1 MLSAPVTDA
10 AKSGQPPSRRS
21 VADRQQRPSARASS
35 ARPSTVPEVAA
46 GRAGLAALQRCAN
59 GECDGATGQQY
70 AGLTVQARP
79 SPRSRVPTASVAK
92 RFRPSQVPVS
102 PGRGATPVLQREC
115 AECEAG
121 RPCTGQGEEKLQAAR
136 RPSAVPV
143 TKAAAAEVRA
153 VVDGGSGRVLDE
165 RTRGEMEARLGGDF
179 SSVRV
184 HTDEAAARSAAG
196 VQARAYTVGNAVVFG
211 TGAFAPDSPEG
222 RRTLAHELVHVQ
234 QQSRGP
240 VAGTD
245 TGGGIAVSDPG
256 DRFEREAESISA
268 KALGTSFPAARPA
281 ANGARQTIGSPG
293 PPGSGRMLGP
303 GLPESQ
309 DVQRQTDP
317 EASDGASQAASGEPS
332 PAVAEAAP
340 TAGPVLSPAV
350 QADLEAASSAIAEFN
365 EGFAAYATAAG
376 PNRDLVASA
385 GPPASPPVVQTAP
398 DAIVQRAGEGGSKV
412 KIEGGVVGSVQA
424 CYDLCTGDVSLVG
437 WIWAGAGIDTSLGWY
452 GTYAFYEREF
462 WRGNPGLG
470 HLNCGTCDP
479 ACAPKGDDKGEWG
492 AGFAAFP
499 VVIKAGDWA
508 RIKLLGLEVGLLVT
522 PHSFCDAD
530 VEVIALIDL
539 IKYLGPAGAAVT
551 AATEG
556 LNKLLARI
564 GGAHVECGLGIDISG
579 SVHLCKSIA
588 GGVTADKA
596 LVCGGGYI
604 GCGIGLSHDKAALPK

>member
-1 MLSAPVTDA
+1 MNSRAVAFAPRA
-10 AKSGQPPSRRS
+10 
-21 VADRQQRPSARASS
+21 VADPLITAS
-35 ARPSTVPEVAA
+35 PCP
-46 GRAGLAALQRCAN
+46 
-59 GECDGATGQQY
+59 
-70 AGLTVQARP
+70 
-79 SPRSRVPTASVAK
+79 RVPAGPVA
-92 RFRPSQVPVS
+92 RRLRPSQVPVS
-102 PGRGATPVLQREC
+102 PGIGAAPVLQREC

-121 RPCTGQGEEKLQAAR
+121 RPCTGQGEKKLQAAR

-143 TKAAAAEVRA
+143 SKAAAAEVRA
-153 VVDGGSGRVLDE
+153 VVASGSGRPLDE
-165 RTRGEMEARLGGDF
+165 RTRGEMETRLGGDF

-184 HTDEAAARSAAG
+184 HTDEAAARSAGG
-196 VQARAYTVGNAVVFG
+196 VQARAYTIRNAVVFG

-234 QQSRGP
+234 QQRQGP

-256 DRFEREAESISA
+256 DRFEREAESIA
-268 KALGTSFPAARPA
+268 AQALGTSFPAAWPA
-281 ANGARQTIGSPG
+281 ANGARQAIGSPG
-293 PPGSGRMLGP
+293 PSESGRMLDP
-303 GLPESQ
+303 GLPDSPGI
-309 DVQRQTDP
+309 QRQTDP
-317 EASDGASQAASGEPS
+317 EASAGDSQDASSQPS

-340 TAGPVLSPAV
+340 ATGPASSPAV
-350 QADLEAASSAIAEFN
+350 QADLETASSAIAEFT
-365 EGFAAYATAAG
+365 EGFAAYATAVG
-376 PNRDLVASA
+376 PNRDLVAST
-385 GPPASPPVVQTAP
+385 GPPAGPPVVQTAP
-398 DAIVQRAGEGGSKV
+398 GAIVQRAGEGGSKV
-412 KIEGGVVGSVQA
+412 KVEGGVVGSVQA
-424 CYDLCTGDVSLVG
+424 CYNLCNGEVSLVG
-437 WIWAGAGIDTSLGWY
+437 WIWAGAGMETPLGWY
-452 GTYAFYEREF
+452 GPYAFYEREF

-470 HLNCGTCDP
+470 HLSCGTCDP

-522 PHSFCDAD
+522 PRSFCDAD
-530 VEVIALIDL
+530 VEVIALIDF

-564 GGAHVECGLGIDISG
+564 GGAHVECGLGVDISG
-579 SVHLCKSIA
+579 SVHLCRSIT

-604 GCGIGLSHDKAALPK
+604 GCGVGLSHDKATLPK

>member
-1 MLSAPVTDA
+1 MNSRAAAFAPRAAADPLITTSA
-10 AKSGQPPSRRS
+10 SRC
-21 VADRQQRPSARASS
+21 P
-35 ARPSTVPEVAA
+35 
-46 GRAGLAALQRCAN
+46 
-59 GECDGATGQQY
+59 
-70 AGLTVQARP
+70 
-79 SPRSRVPTASVAK
+79 RVPAAPIA
-92 RFRPSQVPVS
+92 RRLRPSQVPVS
-102 PGRGATPVLQREC
+102 PGIGAARVLQREC

-121 RPCTGQGEEKLQAAR
+121 RPCTGQGEKKLQAAR

-143 TKAAAAEVRA
+143 SKAAAAEVLA
-153 VVDGGSGRVLDE
+153 VAGSGSGRPLDE

-196 VQARAYTVGNAVVFG
+196 VQARAYTIGNAVVFG
-211 TGAFAPDSPEG
+211 TGAFAPDSSEG

-234 QQSRGP
+234 QQSQGP

-256 DRFEREAESISA
+256 DRFERAAESMA
-268 KALGTSFPAARPA
+268 AQALGTSFPAAWPT
-281 ANGARQTIGSPG
+281 ANGGRQAIGSPG
-293 PPGSGRMLGP
+293 PSESWRMLDP
-303 GLPESQ
+303 GLPDSPGM
-309 DVQRQTDP
+309 QRQTDP
-317 EASDGASQAASGEPS
+317 AASAGDSQAASSQPS

-340 TAGPVLSPAV
+340 AAGPASFPAV
-350 QADLEAASSAIAEFN
+350 QADLEAASSAIAEFT
-365 EGFAAYATAAG
+365 EGFAAYATAVG

-385 GPPASPPVVQTAP
+385 EPPAGPPVVQTAP

-424 CYDLCTGDVSLVG
+424 CYNLCNGDVSLVG
-437 WIWAGAGIDTSLGWY
+437 WIWAGAGMDTPLGWY
-452 GTYAFYEREF
+452 GPYAFYEREF

-470 HLNCGTCDP
+470 HLSCGTCDP

-579 SVHLCKSIA
+579 SVHLCRSIT
-588 GGVTADKA
+588 GGVTADNA

-604 GCGIGLSHDKAALPK
+604 GCGVGLSHDKATLPK